1 MHQLLYLFLFRFFPV
16 DPRFGGQGGRQG
28 QALCHFPPSELVP
41 HGVERGRKPSRPP
54 RRGYCRCRSLR
65 PPRHACGGVL
75 CRAGEVLCLAV
86 EVLYLVVTRC
96 ALRWGAIPCG
106 GVLYF
111 SVVVFFPMVK
121 CSTLW

>member
-1 MHQLLYLFLFRFFPV
+1 MLVLVIRSSSSSRLPQQ
-16 DPRFGGQGGRQG
+16 GSSSSSSGQGGRQG

-86 EVLYLVVTRC
+86 EVLYL
-96 ALRWGAIPCG
+96 
-106 GVLYF
+106 
-111 SVVVFFPMVK
+111 SVVVFCPVAK
-121 CSTLW
+121 CFTLW